1 MGFAR
6 GFLIGQQ
13 IAQGALDTYEKT
25 RERRL
30 LSEYAN
36 AKPEEIRNAY
46 TSQDA
51 EQLHAIA
58 NAKDAQGNP
67 YYSLEANPDG
77 SYGLKANFSY
87 AGQDG
92 QVVQPGG
99 LVATFAPRSTVVEFL
114 GNRYAPE
121 DLTPERMEAL
131 RYRAMANVVAQRD
144 PVVGLQMWRGLRAD
158 ERADKEF
165 AWKEQQ
171 QPLQLR
177 RLEQEVRSGGL
188 SLADAESAQA
198 WKKGFGEH
206 LASYTGSPEQIAAI
220 APYVNSNSK
229 SITLGD
235 PHPETGL
242 VNLSVVKPDGS
253 AVFTQLSRADQAR
266 LYAASRM
273 LKTHPAEALKEIS
286 AVNKDLAEA
295 VERENQLTKFL
306 ADNINDV
313 AAQGHRMNV
322 NERELGIR
330 AAEADNRRAYYARAG
345 QNILEFVD
353 EKGQVRLVDTS
364 ALPRD
369 QAGNV
374 ITPAGLRPKTAKPFS
389 PADYAATVRS
399 FVEAEIPLEEARRQA
414 DQLFG
419 RAPATTPQAVL
430 EVLKNM
436 DRQAGQQRGAAPTVP
451 APPAPQG
458 VNARLGVPTPELERL
473 VREGRAPSARP
484 DWSQVKPQGVPYGLP
499 GWRLTQ

>member
-1 MGFAR
+1 MSFAR
-6 GFLIGQQ
+6 NFLLGQQ
-13 IAQGALDTYEKT
+13 IAQNALDTYEKT

-77 SYGLKANFSY
+77 SYGVKANFSY

-144 PVVGLQMWRGLRAD
+144 PVVGLQMWRSLRAD

-220 APYVNSNSK
+220 APYVNNNSR
-229 SITLGD
+229 SITIGA

-242 VNLSVVKPDGS
+242 VELSVVKPDGS
-253 AVFTQLSRADQAR
+253 AVFAQLPRADQAR
-266 LYAASRM
+266 LYAASMM

-330 AAEADNRRAYYARAG
+330 AAEADNRRAYYALAS
-345 QNILEFVD
+345 QNIREFVD
-353 EKGQVRLVDTS
+353 EKGQVRLVDIS

-374 ITPAGLRPKTAKPFS
+374 ITPAGLRPKTVKPEITQKDVADLAKELMGTVNPKTGKTFTLSEAMRAARAELTGELDPITVRLLNLGKNGDPFAKPQ
-389 PADYAATVRS
+389 PAAAPKQAGGIVPPRTG
-399 FVEAEIPLEEARRQA
+399 AEARQMLA
-414 DQLFG
+414 P
-419 RAPATTPQAVL
+419 APATP
-430 EVLKNM
+430 KS
-436 DRQAGQQRGAAPTVP
+436 
-451 APPAPQG
+451 
-458 VNARLGVPTPELERL
+458 ELEILQLLSGQR
-473 VREGRAPSARP
+473 
-484 DWSQVKPQGVPYGLP
+484 
-499 GWRLTQ
+499 